1 LSTKVPFRSFR
12 MRLVAF
18 PVSKWLLP
26 AWARRIFPVAVVRN
40 LFDAPRL
47 LFIFGMIVFSLQLHG
62 TLSLRRDPE

>member
-1 LSTKVPFRSFR
+1 VLFRSFR

-26 AWARRIFPVAVVRN
+26 AWAQRIFPVAVVRN

-47 LFIFGMIVFSLQLHG
+47 LFIFGIAL
-62 TLSLRRDPE
+62 LSLRLRNCKSFAHE